1 VIYLSIYIYIIL
13 PVPWLQHLLPFPVCT
28 QLNSTPRRVPVR
40 PSYSFIKPS
49 SEERYDLASLRRHF
63 AGTHDAAHRVNIEY
77 TPLLDPLSCP
87 HRTIRSYDP
96 PLASAPARQHES
108 MVCIVHVCRLPSLKS
123 PGCKLVVAVPRVE
136 PACHTSAVYAISRL
150 PALVCGRVVPATQR
164 LAVELETRTSTRLGR
179 GVNATRRAWAMRSRA
194 CGIFSRSDGGRWS
207 ASDCR
212 CCTTL
217 HCCSI
222 VAQ

>member
-1 VIYLSIYIYIIL
+1 MYIIL
-13 PVPWLQHLLPFPVCT
+13 PVPWFQHLLPFPVHAIEFDPSSSSSSSFI
-28 QLNSTPRRVPVR
+28 LIFFYKAVKRREVR
-40 PSYSFIKPS
+40 PSKFTQALCRHP
-49 SEERYDLASLRRHF
+49 RRP
-63 AGTHDAAHRVNIEY
+63 HRVNIEY

>member
-1 VIYLSIYIYIIL
+1 M
-13 PVPWLQHLLPFPVCT
+13 PVPWFQHLLPFPVHAIEFDP
-28 QLNSTPRRVPVR
+28 SSSSSSSFIFFYKAVKRREVR
-40 PSYSFIKPS
+40 PSKFTQALCRHP
-49 SEERYDLASLRRHF
+49 RRP
-63 AGTHDAAHRVNIEY
+63 HRVNIEY

-108 MVCIVHVCRLPSLKS
+108 MWFASYMSAGSRSLKS

-136 PACHTSAVYAISRL
+136 PAWHTSAVHAISRL